1 MFVLIIHAPF
11 FGALMK
17 SSAAKIM
24 PAHNG
29 GVHSVLTSVD
39 RVTSDLR
46 RGEPVVVTLGSQA
59 IWMMAAEAVD
69 LHHIEAFTA
78 LSNDLVKVLLTGQR
92 ALRLGMVTTLEAG
105 WVAESKSPLD
115 AHLVG
120 LAADPT
126 LADVDHDASA
136 QILASWKVKP
146 ASRLEMACVK
156 LTKLSRLLPAALIS
170 NVTGPIPENTLVVT
184 ADDVEAY
191 NVESAMALKIVSQ
204 AHVPLEDA
212 DLAKIVAFRPHD
224 GGTEHLAI
232 VVGKPDFNKPV
243 MIRIHSECFTGDLL
257 GSMRCDCGNQL
268 RGAIALMASTGG
280 GILLYMQQE
289 GRGIGLI
296 NKLRAYQLQDS
307 GLDTVDANLAIG
319 YDEDEREYLPA
330 AQMLERLGV
339 QAVRLLTNNPRKVDS
354 LTRFGIEVVERVA
367 HVFPANNH
375 NRGYLY
381 TKATKGGH
389 LFNYPDPEAVADK

>member
-1 MFVLIIHAPF
+1 
-11 FGALMK
+11 MK

-39 RVTSDLR
+39 RITGDLR
-46 RGEPVVVTLGSQA
+46 RGEPVVVTLGTQSL
-59 IWMMAAEAVD
+59 WLMAAEAVD
-69 LHHIEAFTA
+69 MHHIDEFNA
-78 LSNDLVKVLLTGQR
+78 LSKEPVKVLLTGQR
-92 ALRLGMVTTLEAG
+92 ALRLGLVTTLEAG
-105 WVAESKSPLD
+105 WVAESKTALD
-115 AHLVG
+115 AHLIG

-126 LADVDHDASA
+126 LVDVDHDATA
-136 QILASWKVKP
+136 QILSAWKVKP
-146 ASRLEMACVK
+146 ADRLEMACVK

-170 NVTGPIPENTLVVT
+170 NVTGPIPEHILVVN
-184 ADDVEAY
+184 AEDVEAY
-191 NVESAMALKIVSQ
+191 SVEAANRLQIVSQ

-212 DLAKIVAFRPHD
+212 ELAKIVAFRPHD

-232 VVGKPDFNKPV
+232 VVGEPDTTKPV

-330 AQMLERLGV
+330 AQMLDRLGV
-339 QAVRLLTNNPRKVDS
+339 KSVRLLTNNPRKVDA
-354 LTRFGIEVVERVA
+354 LTRYGVDVVERVA
-367 HVFPANNH
+367 HVFPANHH

-389 LFNYPDPEAVADK
+389 LFNYPEPDMVTSNKV

>member
-1 MFVLIIHAPF
+1 
-11 FGALMK
+11 
-17 SSAAKIM
+17 M

-39 RVTSDLR
+39 RITSDLR
-46 RGEPVVVTLGSQA
+46 RGEPVVVTLGTQA
-59 IWMMAAEAVD
+59 LWMMAAEAVD
-69 LHHIEAFTA
+69 MHHIDEFNA
-78 LSNDLVKVLLTGQR
+78 LSNDAVKVLLTGQR
-92 ALRLGMVTTLEAG
+92 ALRLGVVTTLEEG
-105 WVAESKSPLD
+105 WVAESKKPLD
-115 AHLVG
+115 AHLIG

-126 LADVDHDASA
+126 LADVDLEAA
-136 QILASWKVKP
+136 GQILSSWKVKP
-146 ASRLEMACVK
+146 AGRLEMACIK
-156 LTKLSRLLPAALIS
+156 LVKLSRLLPAALIS
-170 NVTGPIPENTLVVT
+170 NVTDRIPENVLVVK
-184 ADDVEAY
+184 AEDVEAY
-191 NVESAMALKIVSQ
+191 SVESAKAIQIVSQ

-212 DLAKIVAFRPHD
+212 EIAKIVAFRPHD

-232 VVGKPDFNKPV
+232 IVGEPDLSKPV

-268 RGAIALMASTGG
+268 RGAIALMASTNG

-296 NKLRAYQLQDS
+296 NKLRAYQLQDA
-307 GLDTVDANLAIG
+307 GLDTVEANLAIG

-330 AQMLERLGV
+330 AQMLDRLGV
-339 QAVRLLTNNPRKVDS
+339 KSVRLLTNNPRKVEA
-354 LTRFGIEVVERVA
+354 LTRFGVDVFERVA
-367 HVFPANNH
+367 HVFPANHH

-389 LFNYPDPEAVADK
+389 LFNYPDPDAVAAVKS

>member
-1 MFVLIIHAPF
+1 
-11 FGALMK
+11 MK

-29 GVHSVLTSVD
+29 GVHSVLTTVD

-46 RGEPVVVTLGSQA
+46 RGEPVVVTWGSHA
-59 IWMMAAEAVD
+59 IWMMAAEAAD
-69 LHHIEAFTA
+69 AHHLEEFNA
-78 LSNDLVKVLLTGQR
+78 LSSDPFKVLLTGQR
-92 ALRLGMVTTLEAG
+92 ALRLGVVTTLEAG
-105 WVAESKSPLD
+105 WVAESKNTFD
-115 AHLVG
+115 AHLIG

-126 LADVDHDASA
+126 LAESDLDAAS
-136 QILASWKVKP
+136 QILSSWKVKP
-146 ASRLEMACVK
+146 ATRIEMACIK
-156 LTKLSRLLPAALIS
+156 LAKLSRLLPAALIS
-170 NVTGPIPENTLVVT
+170 NVTTTIPQDRLVVSVE
-184 ADDVEAY
+184 DVEAY
-191 NVESAMALKIVSQ
+191 SVQAANALQIVSQ
-204 AHVPLEDA
+204 AQVPLEDA
-212 DLAKIVAFRPHD
+212 ELAKIVAFRPHD
-224 GGTEHLAI
+224 GGIEHLAI
-232 VVGKPDFNKPV
+232 VVGEPDMTKPV

-330 AQMLERLGV
+330 AQMLDRLGV
-339 QAVRLLTNNPRKVDS
+339 SAVRLLTNNPRKVDA
-354 LTRFGIEVVERVA
+354 LTRFGVDVVERVA
-367 HVFPANNH
+367 HVFPANHH

-389 LFNYPDPEAVADK
+389 LFNYPEPEATASTHS